1 MAPQVKSLADIM
13 ADLAPAYQGQ
23 KDIYAQQGAQVQKQ
37 AQDTVTGLKAQRGQ
51 AWDDI
56 GRSANARGFA
66 FGGIR
71 ADEQARYDSTHFMP
85 AVANVEN
92 QAIKGALDLSLA
104 SAGLDTD
111 ARKTAM
117 GWQQSQQQALNQW
130 NMQQAQLE
138 AQRRENE
145 LNRQFQASQ
154 NAANRAASSQ
164 AQAGPSAQQWLASQF
179 AQLSGSDPNWRKN
192 YSTENAAL
200 VSQFAANYGVSRDQA
215 LQAVY
220 GYRKQNFGF

>member
-37 AQDTVTGLKAQRGQ
+37 AQDTITGLKAQRGE
-51 AWDDI
+51 AWNDI

-154 NAANRAASSQ
+154 SAAARATSGGGQMSSRQ
-164 AQAGPSAQQWLASQF
+164 GFISALNSYVNPEGPYRGVVNDTIL
-179 AQLSGSDPNWRKN
+179 GR
-192 YSTENAAL
+192 L
-200 VSQFAANYGVSRDQA
+200 VSQAGDFGLSTEEARAIAKTYSVRANSKY
-215 LQAVY
+215 
-220 GYRKQNFGF
+220 